1 MNKERY
7 VLLLACCQTS
17 VPKIFRTLSHDVKQ
31 RDYLRCLE
39 VEQRIPK
46 LIRNKERVRKCTGFI
61 RLKVSPVAGCCAD
74 GNEPSVSVIL
84 GVLLNRIYTSPVP

>member
-1 MNKERY
+1 MS
-7 VLLLACCQTS
+7 CCQTS

-39 VEQRIPK
+39 EERRILK
-46 LIRNKERVRKCTGFI
+46 LIQNMQRVRKWTEFI

-74 GNEPSVSVIL
+74 GNESSVSVIL
-84 GVLLNRIYTSPVP
+84 GVLLAGFLHPVP